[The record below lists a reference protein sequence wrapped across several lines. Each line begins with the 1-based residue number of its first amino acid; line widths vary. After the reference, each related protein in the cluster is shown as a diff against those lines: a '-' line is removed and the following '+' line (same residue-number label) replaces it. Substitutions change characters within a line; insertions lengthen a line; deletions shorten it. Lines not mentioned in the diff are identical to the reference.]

1 MNFPTHYLFQV
12 TNQLANTG
20 TLVVVVNNTQL
31 SAEAVLRATDRIIVE
46 PGEVIKVNNWKLYS
60 GIAGGLA
67 VVLIVGVVVSVALG
81 VVIYYYRR

>member
-12 TNQLANTG
+12 TNQLANNG
-20 TLVVVVNNTQL
+20 TLVIVVNNTQL